1 MSPIFIVIIAV
12 FIRNSWALNHRL
24 IYCSTFVFFSLSH
37 YQAGG
42 RAGAEPSTFVW
53 FVLPR
58 QFGQLG
64 LGFVFTSPIKARV
77 YVICALFGRL
87 CLEIKVKLCPRR
99 GNDIF
104 SCDAKPPRRPSL
116 DHLRPVTAAVTSLQL
131 SHSLSVL
138 RCSLLILTQSAKT
151 QTDLESWTIVFS
163 FKWRQTS
170 ACLVWHGRRSISRAD
185 W

>member
-1 MSPIFIVIIAV
+1 MFYYYNGNVTY
-12 FIRNSWALNHRL
+12 L
-24 IYCSTFVFFSLSH
+24 YCDYCCF
-37 YQAGG
+37 YQKFL
-42 RAGAEPSTFVW
+42 GAESPVNLLLHICFLFFESLPSRW
-53 FVLPR
+53 PSGSRAINLC
-58 QFGQLG
+58 L
-64 LGFVFTSPIKARV
+64 
-77 YVICALFGRL
+77 ICATKTIWSVGTRICFYQPNQGPCLCNLSLFGRL

-151 QTDLESWTIVFS
+151 QTDLES
-163 FKWRQTS
+163 
-170 ACLVWHGRRSISRAD
+170 
-185 W
+185 

>member
-1 MSPIFIVIIAV
+1 MFYYYNGNVTY
-12 FIRNSWALNHRL
+12 L
-24 IYCSTFVFFSLSH
+24 YCDYCCF
-37 YQAGG
+37 YQKFL
-42 RAGAEPSTFVW
+42 GAESPVNLLLHICFLFFESLPSRWPSGSRAINLCLICATKTIWSVGTRICFYQ
-53 FVLPR
+53 PN
-58 QFGQLG
+58 QG
-64 LGFVFTSPIKARV
+64 KARV
-77 YVICALFGRL
+77 YVICTLFGRL

-163 FKWRQTS
+163 FK
-170 ACLVWHGRRSISRAD
+170 
-185 W
+185 

>member
-1 MSPIFIVIIAV
+1 MFYYYNGNVTY
-12 FIRNSWALNHRL
+12 L
-24 IYCSTFVFFSLSH
+24 YCDYCCF
-37 YQAGG
+37 YQKFL
-42 RAGAEPSTFVW
+42 GAESPVNLLLHICFLFFESLPSRWPSGSRAINLCLICAT
-53 FVLPR
+53 R

-77 YVICALFGRL
+77 YVICTLFCRL

-163 FKWRQTS
+163 FK
-170 ACLVWHGRRSISRAD
+170 
-185 W
+185 